1 MRRYSATT
9 RRNWLV
15 NCTAGT
21 LGGVSLLSVAP
32 HALLARAQEHTT
44 RPRHRLSL
52 AAYSYRNLL
61 SGSSP
66 KLTLFDFVDDCIK
79 FGLEGTE
86 LTSYYFPEK
95 VTNEYLMKLKRHC
108 FRTGID
114 ISGTAVGNDFGFP
127 ESGKRETQ
135 IDTLKGWI
143 EKASLLGAPVIRIF
157 AGHQKPGT
165 DAESA
170 HRLMVTAMEECCD
183 HAGKYGV
190 TLALENHGGPTATAE
205 GLLRFVNDIQSPWF
219 GVNLDTGNFH
229 SQDVYKDLAKVAPH
243 AVNVQV
249 KVVIAPKGQPRQPT
263 DFRRLAAILNE
274 VGYSGYTVLE
284 YEEKGDPRE
293 ECPRYLDQMREAFAS
308 T

>member
-1 MRRYSATT
+1 MTHSTKIN
-9 RRNWLV
+9 RRNWFA

-21 LGGVSLLSVAP
+21 LGGLTLLSAGP
-32 HALLARAQEHTT
+32 HALLAQAQNEAT
-44 RPRHRLSL
+44 RPRHRFSL

-95 VTNEYLMKLKRHC
+95 LSNEYLVKLKRHC
-108 FRTGID
+108 FRSGID

-135 IDTLKGWI
+135 IATLKGWI
-143 EKASLLGAPVIRIF
+143 EKASRLGAPVIRIF
-157 AGHQKPGT
+157 AGHQKPGSN
-165 DAESA
+165 AESA

-205 GLLRFVNDIQSPWF
+205 GLLRFVNDVQSPWF

-229 SQDVYKDLAKVAPH
+229 SEDVYRDLAKVAPH

-249 KVVIAPKGQPRQPT
+249 KVVIAPEGQPRQPT
-263 DFRRLAAILNE
+263 DFTRIADILNE

-293 ECPRYLDQMREAFAS
+293 ECPRYLDQMREAFAR

>member
-1 MRRYSATT
+1 MSHSPKIN
-9 RRNWLV
+9 RRNWLG
-15 NCTAGT
+15 NCAAGT
-21 LGGVSLLSVAP
+21 LGGVSLLSTGP
-32 HALLARAQEHTT
+32 HALLAQAQDEMP
-44 RPRHRLSL
+44 RPRHRFSL

-86 LTSYYFPEK
+86 LTSYYFPEQ
-95 VTNEYLMKLKRHC
+95 VSNEYLANLKRHC
-108 FRTGID
+108 FRSGID

-127 ESGKRETQ
+127 ESSQRETQ
-135 IDTLKGWI
+135 IATLKGWI
-143 EKASLLGAPVIRIF
+143 EKASRLGAPVIRIF
-157 AGHQKPGT
+157 AGYQKPGSN
-165 DAESA
+165 AESA

-205 GLLRFVNDIQSPWF
+205 GLLRFVNDVQSPWF

-229 SQDVYKDLAKVAPH
+229 GEDVYKELAMVAPH

-249 KVVIAPKGQPRQPT
+249 KVIIAPEGQARQPT
-263 DFRRLAAILNE
+263 DFTRIAAILNN

-284 YEEKGDPRE
+284 YEENGNPRE
-293 ECPRYLDQMREAFAS
+293 ECPRYLDQMREAFAR